1 MKKRFLFFLSL
12 IFIFT
17 ACPAGAT
24 TFYLIKTT
32 SKVQNGFVAG
42 QSALL
47 FVLKDPPLPSLSFKS
62 TYLQGT
68 AFLTLPSEKESTTHR
83 AMLNA
88 MAARAR
94 QDASVRVAAATFK
107 EEDRIKSTVSVTT
120 LTLFKLSNLPKTTS
134 ISDYTLHV
142 AFIAQVASASSY
154 TLEDFFTQPSS
165 TYLSALFQD
174 IKDGINGWMMGN
186 AYECPVP

>member
-1 MKKRFLFFLSL
+1 MKKRFPFFLSL
-12 IFIFT
+12 LFIFT
-17 ACPAGAT
+17 VCPAGAT

-32 SKVQNGFVAG
+32 SRVQNGFVAG

-47 FVLKDPPLPSLSFKS
+47 FVLEDPPLPSLSFKS
-62 TYLQGT
+62 TYLHGT

-94 QDASVRVAAATFK
+94 QDTSVRVAAAALK
-107 EEDRIKSTVSVTT
+107 EKDRIKSAINITT
-120 LTLFKLSNLPKTTS
+120 LTLFKLSGSPENIT
-134 ISDYTLHV
+134 ISNYTLHV
-142 AFIAQVASASSY
+142 AFTAQVASASSC
-154 TLEDFFTQPSS
+154 TLEDFFTQPGG

-174 IKDGINGWMMGN
+174 IKDEINGWMTGN
-186 AYECPVP
+186 VYECPAP